1 MVIFNGNCYDIHM
14 KKLIKIFLTQFIF
27 LNSFTLATHFSVNN
41 EHSKIKFKIGYMG
54 ISEVEGRFTDYK
66 AYFHFNDNSIKEIR
80 AVIKAKSIDT
90 FDKKRDSHLIKK
102 DFFHVTKY
110 PEIKIWSSEKLTVKV
125 NEQVETKFY
134 FKIKNKKKLV
144 PVLITY
150 IGNLKD
156 PLTEKV
162 GHYFSL
168 KAKIN
173 RLDFDITWNKKLDNG
188 GLLLSNEVEINGDFE
203 TYPVGDRPAFSRFF
217 TPDKESIK
225 RIEVDMSGDS
235 VNNKELKK
243 KPNFEVIPKK
253 SKRKEKEI
261 FTVKNLTITFFTGFT
276 LFLLMIALSY
286 FGQKYITEYL
296 EKMGLGER
304 ATYVITNTII
314 MVIIIILAIVS
325 APYMGLGP
333 NPLS

>member
-1 MVIFNGNCYDIHM
+1 M
-14 KKLIKIFLTQFIF
+14 
-27 LNSFTLATHFSVNN
+27 
-41 EHSKIKFKIGYMG
+41 
-54 ISEVEGRFTDYK
+54 
-66 AYFHFNDNSIKEIR
+66 
-80 AVIKAKSIDT
+80 
-90 FDKKRDSHLIKK
+90 
-102 DFFHVTKY
+102 
-110 PEIKIWSSEKLTVKV
+110 
-125 NEQVETKFY
+125 
-134 FKIKNKKKLV
+134 

>member
-1 MVIFNGNCYDIHM
+1 
-14 KKLIKIFLTQFIF
+14 
-27 LNSFTLATHFSVNN
+27 
-41 EHSKIKFKIGYMG
+41 
-54 ISEVEGRFTDYK
+54 
-66 AYFHFNDNSIKEIR
+66 
-80 AVIKAKSIDT
+80 
-90 FDKKRDSHLIKK
+90 
-102 DFFHVTKY
+102 
-110 PEIKIWSSEKLTVKV
+110 
-125 NEQVETKFY
+125 
-134 FKIKNKKKLV
+134 
-144 PVLITY
+144 
-150 IGNLKD
+150 
-156 PLTEKV
+156 
-162 GHYFSL
+162 
-168 KAKIN
+168 
-173 RLDFDITWNKKLDNG
+173 
-188 GLLLSNEVEINGDFE
+188 
-203 TYPVGDRPAFSRFF
+203 
-217 TPDKESIK
+217 
-225 RIEVDMSGDS
+225 MSADS
-235 VNNKELKK
+235 VNDKEVKK